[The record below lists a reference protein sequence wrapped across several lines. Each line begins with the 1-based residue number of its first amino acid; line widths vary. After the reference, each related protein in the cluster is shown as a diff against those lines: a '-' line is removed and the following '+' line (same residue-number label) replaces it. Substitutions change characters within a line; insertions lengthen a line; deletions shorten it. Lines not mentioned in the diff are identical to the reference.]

1 MVTNVLKIL
10 FILQVIKLIW
20 YPNISGWEE
29 GYMYLLCGHST
40 VVLFLLRLLMLS
52 IACVFIKGKEQ
63 LGCIN

>member
-29 GYMYLLCGHST
+29 GYMYLLCGWILNTFQHSGA
-40 VVLFLLRLLMLS
+40 VFAS
-52 IACVFIKGKEQ
+52 I
-63 LGCIN
+63 INAVNCLCFYKR